1 MPVGEITKHCW
12 PQKLP
17 EHFSRRQN
25 TRRRRIIMLSNI
37 LIGLAVL
44 VVVFIIV
51 VATRPA
57 DFRVTRTATITA
69 PTEVVFAQVNDLR
82 KWEAWNPWG
91 KLDPACKMTYEGPP
105 SGTGAG
111 YTWAGNNK
119 VGEGRMTITE
129 SRPNEVIRLSLEFRK
144 PFKAT
149 NTAEFTFKSDGNQ
162 TTVSWSMAG
171 KKNFMFKAVGL
182 FMDSDKM

>member
-1 MPVGEITKHCW
+1 MIVK
-12 PQKLP
+12 
-17 EHFSRRQN
+17 
-25 TRRRRIIMLSNI
+25 I

-57 DFRVTRTATITA
+57 DFRVTRAAAISA
-69 PTEVVFAQVNDLR
+69 PTAVVFGQVNDLH

-91 KLDPACKMTYEGPP
+91 KLDPACKMTYEGPAA
-105 SGTGAG
+105 GTGAG

-129 SRPNEVIRLSLEFRK
+129 SRPNELIRFNLEFLK
-144 PFKAT
+144 PFKAN
-149 NTAEFTFKSDGNQ
+149 NTAEFTFKPEGTQ
-162 TTVSWSMAG
+162 TTVTWSMAG
-171 KKNFMFKAVGL
+171 NRNFMFKAVGL
-182 FMDSDKM
+182 FMDCDKMVGGDFEKGLADLKAVAEAAIWK

>member
-1 MPVGEITKHCW
+1 MIVK
-12 PQKLP
+12 
-17 EHFSRRQN
+17 
-25 TRRRRIIMLSNI
+25 I
-37 LIGLAVL
+37 LIGLAAI

-57 DFRVTRTATITA
+57 DFRVTRTATISA

-82 KWEAWNPWG
+82 KWVAWSPWE

-105 SGTGAG
+105 AGTGAG

-129 SRPNEVIRLSLEFRK
+129 SRPNELIRFNLEFLK

-149 NTAEFTFKSDGNQ
+149 NITEFTFKSDGNQ
-162 TTVSWSMAG
+162 TSVSWSMAG
-171 KKNFMFKAVGL
+171 KKNFMFKAMGL
-182 FMDSDKM
+182 FMDSDKMVGGDFERGLADLKSVAEAASASRT